1 MRMNRR
7 YRPYKKGPL
16 PFRYVMLLAILF
28 FVLSTVI
35 SLFFINRSI
44 KPTLIH
50 IAELETER
58 IANHLIQYSVQDF
71 ADDQENMKDMV
82 VMNTSENGKVTTI
95 DFNAQATSKA
105 MADLSRHL
113 QKNLE
118 DIEKGNFQKEA
129 KEALKDQT
137 DGHDDI
143 IYNIPLGQASGNA
156 LIANLGPKVPVR
168 FSVIGDP
175 HTDVEKNI
183 KPYGINNALIDISV
197 LIEVKVRVIIPFASE
212 TIVVKNSVPVSI
224 QAVQGDVPDYYNGSG
239 TNSGAPSIVLPEKK
253 EKKE

>member
-1 MRMNRR
+1 MNRR

-16 PFRYVMLLAILF
+16 PFRYVMLLAIVF

-129 KEALKDQT
+129 KEALKDQA
-137 DGHDDI
+137 DGHDGI

-197 LIEVKVRVIIPFASE
+197 LIEVKVRVIIPFASK

-239 TNSGAPSIVLPEKK
+239 TNSGAPPIVLPEKK

>member
-1 MRMNRR
+1 MRLNRR

-129 KEALKDQT
+129 KEALRIKQMDMT
-137 DGHDDI
+137 ALYI
-143 IYNIPLGQASGNA
+143 TFRLGKRPEMHSLPTSDPKCLYA
-156 LIANLGPKVPVR
+156 LV
-168 FSVIGDP
+168 
-175 HTDVEKNI
+175 
-183 KPYGINNALIDISV
+183 
-197 LIEVKVRVIIPFASE
+197 
-212 TIVVKNSVPVSI
+212 
-224 QAVQGDVPDYYNGSG
+224 
-239 TNSGAPSIVLPEKK
+239 
-253 EKKE
+253 

>member
-1 MRMNRR
+1 
-7 YRPYKKGPL
+7 
-16 PFRYVMLLAILF
+16 
-28 FVLSTVI
+28 
-35 SLFFINRSI
+35 
-44 KPTLIH
+44 
-50 IAELETER
+50 
-58 IANHLIQYSVQDF
+58 
-71 ADDQENMKDMV
+71 
-82 VMNTSENGKVTTI
+82 
-95 DFNAQATSKA
+95 

-137 DGHDDI
+137 DGHDGI

-239 TNSGAPSIVLPEKK
+239 TNSGAPPIVLPEKK